1 MGPIAL
7 KLIGLTLFTLF
18 CLVWEMLFLIIPVA
32 ILLMMVSV
40 NQNRERV
47 PERENVQRVQPIPRQ
62 N

>member
-1 MGPIAL
+1 MGPIAF
-7 KLIGLTLFTLF
+7 KLIGLALFTLF